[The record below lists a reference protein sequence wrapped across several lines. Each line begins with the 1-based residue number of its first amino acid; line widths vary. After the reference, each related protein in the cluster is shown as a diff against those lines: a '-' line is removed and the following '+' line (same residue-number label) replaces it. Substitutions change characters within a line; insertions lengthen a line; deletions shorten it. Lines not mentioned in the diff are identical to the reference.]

1 MLTTL
6 KATVQGDR
14 IRWLENSEGVFPPG
28 RLVQAL
34 ITPLEEPTAAATS
47 DERTQRRLAAL
58 KKLASLNAFSSIQ
71 DPVAWQRDA
80 RADRNLPGREP

>member
-14 IRWLENSEGVFPPG
+14 IQWLEDSEGVFPPS

-34 ITPLEEPTAAATS
+34 ITPLEEPPAAATL
-47 DERTQRRLAAL
+47 DERSQRRVAAL
-58 KKLASLNAFSSIQ
+58 KKLASLTAFSSIP
-71 DPVAWQRDA
+71 DPGAWQREA
-80 RADRNLPGREP
+80 RADRELPGREP